1 MDYYKYS
8 YLFDAYLKTHQ
19 DIEEIDSR
27 IAYNNFVDVSYWYE
41 FYLYL

>member
-19 DIEEIDSR
+19 DIEEIDSI